1 MYPVYPVYPTYPA
14 YAAYA
19 VFAVFA
25 VFVSRTG
32 FSREGA
38 GLNTVISKRAFTH
51 QRLRLRV
58 EEISGREDLQQ
69 PNRTF

>member
-1 MYPVYPVYPTYPA
+1 MYPVYPA
-14 YAAYA
+14 YAAY
-19 VFAVFA
+19 AVFA

-51 QRLRLRV
+51 QRLRLRLRLRV

>member
-1 MYPVYPVYPTYPA
+1 MYPA

-51 QRLRLRV
+51 QRLRLRLRV